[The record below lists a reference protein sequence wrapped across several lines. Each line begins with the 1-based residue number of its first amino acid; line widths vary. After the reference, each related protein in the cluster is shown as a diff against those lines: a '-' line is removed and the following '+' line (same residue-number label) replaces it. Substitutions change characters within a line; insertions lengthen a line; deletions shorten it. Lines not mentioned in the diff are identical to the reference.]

1 MQKKSDKLTIH
12 RKLEIIIEEMVEK
25 ELSLKDVL
33 KEFEKIYIEVAS
45 KKYNG
50 NMTKMAKALGIHR
63 NTLHNRAKGL
73 KIIK

>member
-33 KEFEKIYIEVAS
+33 RDSLEEIQWQHDK
-45 KKYNG
+45 NG
-50 NMTKMAKALGIHR
+50 
-63 NTLHNRAKGL
+63 
-73 KIIK
+73 